1 MSGNVPTS
9 WRIGAVQIDRVLE
22 HERPLLA
29 PETLFPEFRQSTFD
43 YHADRLAPALYD
55 RVSGLLMLAF
65 HSFVIR
71 TPWHTIIVDTC
82 TGNHKSRPHKQRYH
96 MNRWPYLARL
106 RAAGVSP
113 EDVDFVVCTHLH
125 ADHVGWNTTLIDNQ
139 WQVTFPNAS
148 YLVTDVEYEHWQDE
162 AKRSVYTDDPYFE
175 DSVLPVVEAGQMQW
189 VGTEHVIDPCVR
201 LSGSPGHTP
210 GHICILIESDGVLG
224 VMSGDIFHHPIQCA
238 EPSWN
243 SCFCVDRRQ
252 AFETRSRFLEDYADS
267 GVMVLPAHF
276 PTPGVGWIN
285 RSDDGFSFNF
295 INHS

>member
-1 MSGNVPTS
+1 
-9 WRIGAVQIDRVLE
+9 
-22 HERPLLA
+22 
-29 PETLFPEFRQSTFD
+29 
-43 YHADRLAPALYD
+43 
-55 RVSGLLMLAF
+55 
-65 HSFVIR
+65 
-71 TPWHTIIVDTC
+71 
-82 TGNHKSRPHKQRYH
+82 

-148 YLVTDVEYEHWQDE
+148 YLVADVEYEHWQDE

-243 SCFCVDRRQ
+243 SCFCVDRRR

>member
-1 MSGNVPTS
+1 M
-9 WRIGAVQIDRVLE
+9 
-22 HERPLLA
+22 
-29 PETLFPEFRQSTFD
+29 
-43 YHADRLAPALYD
+43 
-55 RVSGLLMLAF
+55 
-65 HSFVIR
+65 
-71 TPWHTIIVDTC
+71 
-82 TGNHKSRPHKQRYH
+82 
-96 MNRWPYLARL
+96 
-106 RAAGVSP
+106 
-113 EDVDFVVCTHLH
+113 
-125 ADHVGWNTTLIDNQ
+125 
-139 WQVTFPNAS
+139 TFPNAS
-148 YLVTDVEYEHWQDE
+148 YLVADVEYEHWQDE

-210 GHICILIESDGVLG
+210 GDICILIESDGVLG

-243 SCFCVDRRQ
+243 SCFCVDRRR